1 MPPVSP
7 GQPSSF
13 GSVFADTPGLLR
25 ENGFTFIYTVK
36 SNVADA
42 DLPIC
47 SGTAPPAV
55 TDYQPVIA
63 PLGLGDS
70 LNIYGIQGAHAGAGT
85 NPMVV
90 AIRVG
95 DHDETNDPILCVASS
110 NRYGPWFQHLE
121 LPLQVEGTA
130 AGTSVWIDVM
140 NPGSSTTGYNRV
152 TLECIVV
159 RKS

>member
-13 GSVFADTPGLLR
+13 GSVFADSPGLLR
-25 ENGFTFIYTVK
+25 ENGFTFVYTVK
-36 SNVADA
+36 SSAADQ

-47 SGTAPPAV
+47 SGTAPATV
-55 TDYQPVIA
+55 TDFQPVLA
-63 PLGLGDS
+63 PLLEGDS
-70 LNIYGIQGAHAGAGT
+70 LNIYGIQAAHAGAGT

-95 DHDETNDPILCVASS
+95 DHGATDPILCVATS
-110 NRYGPWFQHLE
+110 NRYGPWFQHFE
-121 LPLQVEGTA
+121 LPLQVKGTA
-130 AGTSVWIDVM
+130 AGTNVWIDVM
-140 NPGSSTTGYNRV
+140 DEGTQLPVYNRV